1 MSLIDKEGIIV
12 KQNILI
18 SFCIGFICLILIVS
32 CSKKSSDHISDNRL
46 KFVYVNNI
54 GKKVTS
60 DIYDNYAFIII
71 ENSRTHSVQY
81 LFYNVIDSTIVEK
94 NNINEFIK
102 LLAIIPKG
110 ETLGFYSYC
119 QPTFRT
125 RNNANLNLIADFCRK
140 NGINIIGNSN
150 YRFNKNEVNR
160 EPYYDRI
167 LCTCD

>member
-1 MSLIDKEGIIV
+1 MKNNNLI
-12 KQNILI
+12 NI
-18 SFCIGFICLILIVS
+18 CVGFICLLFVVS
-32 CSKKSSDHISDNRL
+32 CDKKSSDHIPDKRL
-46 KFVYVNNI
+46 KFTYENNI

-60 DIYDNYAFIII
+60 DIYDNYAFIIV
-71 ENSRTHSVQY
+71 EDDRTY
-81 LFYNVIDSTIVEK
+81 NAKYYFYNVINSTIIEK

-125 RNNANLNLIADFCRK
+125 RNNANLILIADFCRK

-160 EPYYDRI
+160 KPYYARI